1 MTGPAARSMAFDS
14 VHTDLAVARR
24 ILRGD
29 EGAFRELFDHAF
41 PRLYRYTL
49 ARLAGDREATRDVVQ
64 QTFCRAVERLDKY
77 RGEAALYTWLFQIC
91 RNTLNDYFRFTS
103 REHLHVTPLEDL
115 PQVRAVLETLTESP
129 TAEPETGAW
138 RHEMRRLIQA
148 TVDAIPERYALVL
161 EWKYIDGL
169 SVRSIAEQLGLTDK
183 AAESLLTRSRDAFR
197 KAMSEMASDPDVL
210 TPPDRT

>member
-1 MTGPAARSMAFDS
+1 MGYDAEHM
-14 VHTDLAVARR
+14 DLAVARR
-24 ILRGD
+24 ILGGD

-49 ARLAGDREATRDVVQ
+49 ARLAGDHEATQDVVQ
-64 QTFCRAVERLDKY
+64 QTFLRAVERLDKY

-103 REHLHVTPLEDL
+103 REHLRVTPLDDL
-115 PQVRAVLETLTESP
+115 PQVRAVLEMLAESP
-129 TAEPETGAW
+129 TAEPEIGAW

-148 TVDAIPERYALVL
+148 TVDALPERYAQAL
-161 EWKYIDGL
+161 ELKYIDGL
-169 SVRSIAEQLGLTDK
+169 PVKSIAEQLGVTDK

-197 KAMSEMASDPDVL
+197 KAMSEMASDPEVFS
-210 TPPDRT
+210 PPDRT